1 MAAAMARAAA
11 VQLVVQVLQLGRKE
25 VPVIQHLLELAGYAG
40 RIMGRA
46 QVARDDK
53 QLAVARAV
61 FVGGEFHGDRTFVL
75 VKMALAP
82 SKNYAG

>member
-1 MAAAMARAAA
+1 MARAAA
-11 VQLVVQVLQLGRKE
+11 VQLVVQIHATGAKGKFQSSSTCW
-25 VPVIQHLLELAGYAG
+25 ELAGYAG